1 MQILT
6 TEELINYCK
15 SYQWKRK
22 ITQLH
27 IHHTWKPSHK
37 DYNGNNGLQL
47 QEAMRNYHI
56 NTNGWSDIGQH
67 LTLLPD
73 GKWVTG
79 RDFNKDPA
87 SISGWNT
94 GAFAIEMLGNFDVGN
109 DRFEGKQAEAMY
121 KFCAW
126 FVQFKNLSI
135 DNQVKFHR
143 DHPNAG
149 KTCPGSG
156 INRDLFMKRLK
167 EETKPQ
173 HWAQKYYDYLL
184 SQGIV
189 IHETR
194 FDDTITRGEVFAL
207 MARILG
213 YKEG

>member
-1 MQILT
+1 MQIFT
-6 TEELINYCK
+6 TDELINYCK

-22 ITQLH
+22 IAQLH

-56 NTNGWSDIGQH
+56 NINGWSDIGQH

-94 GAFAIEMLGNFDVGN
+94 GAFSIEMLGNFDTGN
-109 DRFEGKQAEAMY
+109 DRFEGRQAEAMY

-143 DHPNAG
+143 DSPNTD
-149 KTCPGSG
+149 KTCPGSS
-156 INRDLFMKRLK
+156 IDRDLFMKRLK
-167 EETKPQ
+167 EEKAKPQ
-173 HWAQKYYDYLL
+173 HWAEKYYDYLL
-184 SQGIV
+184 SKGIV

-194 FDDTITRGEVFAL
+194 FDDPITRGEVFAL
-207 MARILG
+207 MARLIG
-213 YKEG
+213 YKE